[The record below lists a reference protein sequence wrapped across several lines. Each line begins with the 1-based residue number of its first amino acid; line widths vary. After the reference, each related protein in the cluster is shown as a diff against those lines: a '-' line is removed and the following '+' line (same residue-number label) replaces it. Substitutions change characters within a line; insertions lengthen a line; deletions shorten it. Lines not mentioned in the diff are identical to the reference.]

1 MDCALVKNRII
12 ILEQNHENIVFM
24 LRKAEAQIYNQDYL
38 VSTIFNEVTYSCG
51 DKKKDCNIYTGHHSL
66 KCNTDVL

>member
-1 MDCALVKNRII
+1 
-12 ILEQNHENIVFM
+12 M